1 MTEQTKNDK
10 ANVSLGKP
18 CAIGGVYYA
27 PLGTPLPKDAKT
39 PLAEDY
45 KCLGY
50 ISEDGLTNST
60 DTDTTEV
67 KEWGGGT
74 VLKEISSYS
83 ETYQFAML
91 EIKADSMKLRYGADN
106 VTESAGSLHI
116 LHGMPKD
123 EHYVV
128 VFEIMLTGNRKK
140 RLVLPD
146 ASVTEYDDITYSAGD
161 PITYSVTLSA
171 NPSKLIGGKTVDDYI
186 DAVATP
192 VAGSVNSAGAESH
205 LG

>member
-10 ANVSLGKP
+10 SNVSLGKP
-18 CAIGGVYYA
+18 WTTGGVFYA
-27 PLGTPLPKDAKT
+27 PLGTTLPTDAVT
-39 PLAEDY
+39 ALPETY
-45 KCLGY
+45 KCLGFV
-50 ISEDGLTNST
+50 SEDGLTNST
-60 DTDTTEV
+60 DTETTEV

-74 VLKEISSYS
+74 VLKEIASYS
-83 ETYQFAML
+83 ETYQFTML
-91 EIKADSMKLRYGADN
+91 EIKADSMKLRYGSDSVTDN
-106 VTESAGSLHI
+106 GGKLHI

-146 ASVTEYDDITYSAGD
+146 ASVTEYDDITYSASD

-171 NPSKLIGGKTVDDYI
+171 NPSKLIGGKTVDEYVEPLP
-186 DAVATP
+186 ASS
-192 VAGSVNSAGAESH
+192 GSVNSDGVEAH
-205 LG
+205 

>member
-10 ANVSLGKP
+10 SNVSLGKP
-18 CAIGGVYYA
+18 CAIGGVFYA
-27 PLGTPLPKDAKT
+27 PLGTALPTDAKT
-39 PLAEDY
+39 PLAETY
-45 KCLGY
+45 KCLGF
-50 ISEDGLTNST
+50 ISDDGLTNST
-60 DTDTTEV
+60 DTDTTQV

-74 VLKEISSYS
+74 VLKEIASYS
-83 ETYQFAML
+83 ETFQFAML
-91 EIKADSMKLRYGADN
+91 EIKADSMKLRYGSDS
-106 VTESAGSLHI
+106 VTDTAGSLRI

-171 NPSKLIGGKTVDDYI
+171 NPSKLIGGKTVDEYI
-186 DAVATP
+186 EPVTSAVA
-192 VAGSVNSAGAESH
+192 A
-205 LG
+205 

>member
-10 ANVSLGKP
+10 DNVSFGKP

-39 PLAEDY
+39 PLAEAY

-67 KEWGGGT
+67 KEWGGAT

-128 VFEIMLTGNRKK
+128 VFEIMLTGNRKQ

-146 ASVTEYDDITYSAGD
+146 ASVVEYDDITYSAGG

-192 VAGSVNSAGAESH
+192 VAGSVNSAGTESH
-205 LG
+205 

>member
-10 ANVSLGKP
+10 SNVSLGKP

-27 PLGTPLPKDAKT
+27 PLGTALPKDATT
-39 PLAEDY
+39 PLAEAY
-45 KCLGY
+45 KCIGY

-67 KEWGGGT
+67 KEWGGAT

-106 VTESAGSLHI
+106 VTNAGDKLHI

-128 VFEIMLTGNRKK
+128 VFEIMLTGNRKQ

-146 ASVTEYDDITYSAGD
+146 ASVVEYDDITYSAGD

-171 NPSKLIGGKTVDDYI
+171 NPSKLIGGKTVDDY
-186 DAVATP
+186 VEPLPTP
-192 VAGSVNSAGAESH
+192 VAGTVNSASVESH
-205 LG
+205 

>member
-10 ANVSLGKP
+10 SNVSLGKP
-18 CAIGGVYYA
+18 CAIGGVFYA
-27 PLGTPLPKDAKT
+27 PLGTALPTDAKT
-39 PLAEDY
+39 PLTEDY

-50 ISEDGLTNST
+50 ISEDGLTNGT
-60 DTDTTEV
+60 NTDTTEV
-67 KEWGGGT
+67 KEWSGAT

-83 ETYQFAML
+83 ETYKFAML
-91 EIKADSMKLRYGADN
+91 ELKADSMKLRYGSDS
-106 VTESAGSLHI
+106 VTDTGGKLHI

-128 VFEIMLTGNRKK
+128 VFEIMLTGNRKQ

-146 ASVTEYDDITYSAGD
+146 ASVVEYDDITYSAGD

-171 NPSKLIGGKTVDDYI
+171 NPSKLIGGKTVDDYVESI
-186 DAVATP
+186 ASTVA
-192 VAGSVNSAGAESH
+192 A
-205 LG
+205 

>member
-10 ANVSLGKP
+10 SNVSLGKP
-18 CAIGGVYYA
+18 CAIGGVFYA
-27 PLGTPLPKDAKT
+27 PLGTALPKDAKT
-39 PLAEDY
+39 PLAEAY
-45 KCLGY
+45 KCIGF

-67 KEWGGGT
+67 KEWGGST

-106 VTESAGSLHI
+106 VTGSDGSLHI

-128 VFEIMLTGNRKK
+128 VFEIMLTGNRKQ

-146 ASVTEYDDITYSAGD
+146 ASVVEYDDITYSAGD

-171 NPSKLIGGKTVDDYI
+171 NPSKLIGGKTVDAYI
-186 DAVATP
+186 EAVAAP
-192 VAGSVNSAGAESH
+192 VAGSVNSAGTESH
-205 LG
+205 

>member
-39 PLAEDY
+39 PLAETY

-67 KEWGGGT
+67 KEWGGAT

-106 VTESAGSLHI
+106 VTESTGSLHI

-128 VFEIMLTGNRKK
+128 VFEIMLTGNRKQ

-146 ASVTEYDDITYSAGD
+146 ASVVEYDDITYSAGD

-192 VAGSVNSAGAESH
+192 VAGSVNSAGTESH
-205 LG
+205 

>member
-10 ANVSLGKP
+10 SNVSLGKP
-18 CAIGGVYYA
+18 WATGAVYYA
-27 PLGTPLPKDAKT
+27 PLGTELPKDAKT
-39 PLAEDY
+39 PLAEAY
-45 KCLGY
+45 KCLGF
-50 ISEDGLTNST
+50 ISEDGVTNST

-67 KEWGGGT
+67 KEWGGAT

-106 VTESAGSLHI
+106 VTDTGGALHI

-128 VFEIMLTGNRKK
+128 VFEIMLTGNRKQ
-140 RLVLPD
+140 RLILPD
-146 ASVTEYDDITYSAGD
+146 ASVVEYDDITYSAGD

-171 NPSKLIGGKTVDDYI
+171 NPSKLIGGKTVDDYVETVTS
-186 DAVATP
+186 AVA
-192 VAGSVNSAGAESH
+192 A
-205 LG
+205 

>member
-10 ANVSLGKP
+10 SNVSLGKP

-27 PLGTPLPKDAKT
+27 PLGTALPTDAKT
-39 PLAEDY
+39 PLAEAY
-45 KCLGY
+45 KCLGF

>member
-1 MTEQTKNDK
+1 MIRLM
-10 ANVSLGKP
+10 SLGKP
-18 CAIGGVYYA
+18 CVIGGVYYA
-27 PLGTPLPKDAKT
+27 PLGTALPKDATT
-39 PLAEDY
+39 PLAEAY
-45 KCLGY
+45 KCIGY

-67 KEWGGGT
+67 KEWGGAT

-106 VTESAGSLHI
+106 VTDTAGKLHI

-128 VFEIMLTGNRKK
+128 VFEIMLTGNRKQ

-146 ASVTEYDDITYSAGD
+146 ASVVEYDDITYSAGD

-171 NPSKLIGGKTVDDYI
+171 NPSKLIGGKTVDDY
-186 DAVATP
+186 VEPLPTP
-192 VAGSVNSAGAESH
+192 VAGTVNSASVESH
-205 LG
+205 

>member
-1 MTEQTKNDK
+1 MTTNGNDK
-10 ANVSLGKP
+10 NNASLGKP
-18 CAIGGVYYA
+18 WATGGVYYA
-27 PLGTPLPKDAKT
+27 PLGTELPTDAVT
-39 PLAEDY
+39 ALPETY

-74 VLKEISSYS
+74 ILKEIASYS

-106 VTESAGSLHI
+106 VTDTAGKLHI

-146 ASVTEYDDITYSAGD
+146 ASVTEYDDITYSASD
-161 PITYSVTLSA
+161 PITYSVTLAA
-171 NPSKLIGGKTVDDYI
+171 NPSKQIDGKTVKEF
-186 DAVATP
+186 VEP
-192 VAGSVNSAGAESH
+192 VAVQH
-205 LG
+205 

>member
-27 PLGTPLPKDAKT
+27 PLGTALPTDAT
-39 PLAEDY
+39 TALPEAY
-45 KCLGY
+45 KCLGF
-50 ISEDGLTNST
+50 ISEDGLSNST

-74 VLKEISSYS
+74 VLKEIASYS
-83 ETYQFAML
+83 ETFQFAML
-91 EIKADSMKLRYGADN
+91 EIKADSMKLRYGSDS
-106 VTESAGSLHI
+106 VTDTGGKLHI

-146 ASVTEYDDITYSAGD
+146 ASVVDYDDITYSAGD

-171 NPSKLIGGKTVDDYI
+171 NPSKLIGGKTVDEYI
-186 DAVATP
+186 EPVTSAVA
-192 VAGSVNSAGAESH
+192 A
-205 LG
+205 

>member
-10 ANVSLGKP
+10 SNVSLGKP

-27 PLGTPLPKDAKT
+27 PLGTALPKDATT
-39 PLAEDY
+39 PLAEAY
-45 KCLGY
+45 KCIGY

-67 KEWGGGT
+67 KEWGGAT

-106 VTESAGSLHI
+106 VTDTAGKLHI

-128 VFEIMLTGNRKK
+128 VFEIMLTGNRKQ

-146 ASVTEYDDITYSAGD
+146 ASVVEYDDITYSAGD

-171 NPSKLIGGKTVDDYI
+171 NPSKLIGGKTVDDYVESLP
-186 DAVATP
+186 AP
-192 VAGSVNSAGAESH
+192 VAGTVNSASVESH
-205 LG
+205 

>member
-18 CAIGGVYYA
+18 CVIGGVYYA
-27 PLGTPLPKDAKT
+27 PLGTALPKDATT
-39 PLAEDY
+39 PLAEAY
-45 KCLGY
+45 KCIGY

-67 KEWGGGT
+67 KEWGGAT

-106 VTESAGSLHI
+106 VTDTAGKLHI

-128 VFEIMLTGNRKK
+128 VFEIMLTGNRKQ

-146 ASVTEYDDITYSAGD
+146 ASVVEYDDITYSAGD

-171 NPSKLIGGKTVDDYI
+171 NPSLSLIHISEPTRPY
-186 DAVATP
+186 
-192 VAGSVNSAGAESH
+192 
-205 LG
+205 

>member
-10 ANVSLGKP
+10 SNVSLGKP
-18 CAIGGVYYA
+18 CVIGGVFYA
-27 PLGTPLPKDAKT
+27 PLGTALPTDAKT
-39 PLAEDY
+39 PLAEGY

-50 ISEDGLTNST
+50 ISDDGLTNST

-67 KEWGGGT
+67 KEWGGAT

-106 VTESAGSLHI
+106 VTDTAGKLHI
-116 LHGMPKD
+116 LHGTPKD

-146 ASVTEYDDITYSAGD
+146 ASVVEYDDITYSAGD

-171 NPSKLIGGKTVDDYI
+171 NPSKLIGGKTVDEYVEPI
-186 DAVATP
+186 ATP
-192 VAGSVNSAGAESH
+192 VAGSVNSAGTESH

>member
-27 PLGTPLPKDAKT
+27 PLGTALPTDAAT
-39 PLAEDY
+39 ALPEAY
-45 KCLGY
+45 KCLGF
-50 ISEDGLTNST
+50 ISEDGLSNSA

-74 VLKEISSYS
+74 VLKEIASYS
-83 ETYQFAML
+83 ETFQFAML
-91 EIKADSMKLRYGADN
+91 EIKADSMKLRYGSDS
-106 VTESAGSLHI
+106 VTDTGGKLHI

-146 ASVTEYDDITYSAGD
+146 ASVVDYDDITYSSGD

-171 NPSKLIGGKTVDDYI
+171 NPSKLIGGKTVDEYI
-186 DAVATP
+186 EPVTSAVA
-192 VAGSVNSAGAESH
+192 A
-205 LG
+205 

>member
-27 PLGTPLPKDAKT
+27 PLGTALPKDATT
-39 PLAEDY
+39 PLAEAY
-45 KCLGY
+45 KCIGY

-67 KEWGGGT
+67 KEWGGAT

-106 VTESAGSLHI
+106 VTDTAGKLHI

-128 VFEIMLTGNRKK
+128 VFEIMLTGNRKQ

-146 ASVTEYDDITYSAGD
+146 ASVVEYDDITYSAGD

-171 NPSKLIGGKTVDDYI
+171 NPSKLIGGKTVDDY
-186 DAVATP
+186 VEPLPTP
-192 VAGSVNSAGAESH
+192 VAGTVNSASVESH
-205 LG
+205 

>member
-27 PLGTPLPKDAKT
+27 PLGTALPTDAAT
-39 PLAEDY
+39 ALPEAY
-45 KCLGY
+45 KCLGF
-50 ISEDGLTNST
+50 ISEDGLSNST

-83 ETYQFAML
+83 ETFQFAML
-91 EIKADSMKLRYGADN
+91 EIKADSMKLRYGSDS
-106 VTESAGSLHI
+106 VTDTGGKLHI

-146 ASVTEYDDITYSAGD
+146 ASVVDYDDITYSSGD

-171 NPSKLIGGKTVDDYI
+171 NPSKLIGGKTVDEYI
-186 DAVATP
+186 EPVTSP
-192 VAGSVNSAGAESH
+192 VAA
-205 LG
+205 

>member
-10 ANVSLGKP
+10 SNVSLGKP
-18 CAIGGVYYA
+18 CAIGGVFYA
-27 PLGTPLPKDAKT
+27 PLGTALPKDAKT
-39 PLAEDY
+39 PLAEAY
-45 KCLGY
+45 KCIGF

-67 KEWGGGT
+67 KEWGGST

-106 VTESAGSLHI
+106 VTGSDGSLHI

-128 VFEIMLTGNRKK
+128 VFEIMLTGNRKQ

-146 ASVTEYDDITYSAGD
+146 ASVVEYDDITYSAGD

-186 DAVATP
+186 EAVAAP
-192 VAGSVNSAGAESH
+192 VAGSVNSAGTESH
-205 LG
+205 

>member
-10 ANVSLGKP
+10 SNVSLGKP

-27 PLGTPLPKDAKT
+27 PLGTALPKDATT
-39 PLAEDY
+39 PLAEAY
-45 KCLGY
+45 KCIGY

-67 KEWGGGT
+67 KEWGGAT

-91 EIKADSMKLRYGADN
+91 EIKADSMKLRYGANN
-106 VTESAGSLHI
+106 VTDAAGKLHI

-128 VFEIMLTGNRKK
+128 VFEIMLTGNRKQ

-146 ASVTEYDDITYSAGD
+146 ASVVEYDDITYSAGD

-171 NPSKLIGGKTVDDYI
+171 NPSKLIGGKTVDDY
-186 DAVATP
+186 VEPLPTP
-192 VAGSVNSAGAESH
+192 VAGTVNSASVENH
-205 LG
+205 

>member
-10 ANVSLGKP
+10 SNVSLGKP

-27 PLGTPLPKDAKT
+27 PLGTALPKDATT
-39 PLAEDY
+39 PLAEAY
-45 KCLGY
+45 KCIGY

-67 KEWGGGT
+67 KEWGGAT

-91 EIKADSMKLRYGADN
+91 EIKADSMKLRYGNDN
-106 VTESAGSLHI
+106 VTDTAGKLHI

-128 VFEIMLTGNRKK
+128 VFEIMLTGNRKQ

-146 ASVTEYDDITYSAGD
+146 ASVVEYDDITYSAGD

-171 NPSKLIGGKTVDDYI
+171 NPSKLIGGKTVDDY
-186 DAVATP
+186 VEP
-192 VAGSVNSAGAESH
+192 MSASASGAESH

>member
-10 ANVSLGKP
+10 SNVSLGKP

-27 PLGTPLPKDAKT
+27 PLGTALPTDAKT
-39 PLAEDY
+39 PLAEAY
-45 KCLGY
+45 KCLGF

-67 KEWGGGT
+67 KEWGGST

-91 EIKADSMKLRYGADN
+91 EIKADSMKLRYGAGN
-106 VTESAGSLHI
+106 VTGSDGSLHI

-128 VFEIMLTGNRKK
+128 VFEIMLTGNRKQ
-140 RLVLPD
+140 RLILPD
-146 ASVTEYDDITYSAGD
+146 ASVVEYDDITYSAGG

-171 NPSKLIGGKTVDDYI
+171 NPSKLIGGKTVDDYVEPMP
-186 DAVATP
+186 A
-192 VAGSVNSAGAESH
+192 SASGTESH